1 MRDSA
6 HLGWPAGQ
14 QQNSRFGK
22 RLDGEIYVASEP
34 SATPPRNYALLDRG
48 WPSPPIQ
55 RLGQAET
62 GPTFAPAQSG
72 AGFRL
77 TQALDRG

>member
-34 SATPPRNYALLDRG
+34 SATPPRNYALLDMGYPYSSRSSV
-48 WPSPPIQ
+48 W
-55 RLGQAET
+55 LGE
-62 GPTFAPAQSG
+62 S
-72 AGFRL
+72 L
-77 TQALDRG
+77 ALRASATLRVEALI